1 VIDHYIGQSFG
12 NYCLISRIGSGGFAT
27 VYQAEHI
34 YLSTRVAVKLLDA
47 NLASGDLQNFLAEA
61 RTIAHLSHPNIIRIV
76 DFGIEQ
82 NIPYLVM
89 EHAPNG
95 TLRQRHPKGT
105 RVPLPLIVRYV
116 RQIASALHYAH
127 TQRLIHRD
135 VKPENLL
142 LGQKNEI
149 QLGDFGA
156 ALITRTSLILQTQ
169 NVIGTASYM
178 APEQLQGKPTAAS
191 DQYALGIVVYE
202 WLCGRCPFE
211 GSLVELQ
218 YQQLYMPAPSLRAQ
232 LPTLHP
238 AVEQVVMKALAKQP
252 EQRFATIE
260 AFATALGQASQ
271 PVQPASPPLF
281 LPGDA
286 GAHGYGSMLATEV
299 FQAPASRPP
308 VVPVPLPATPLPDTI
323 LAAPF
328 RQPAQQRYGRR
339 NFLVGT
345 LAVVAATA
353 IGGGIVFE
361 LWQTKSAKTST
372 HATPVKT
379 PRPTATPVPTKS
391 TPLYTYNH
399 RDQVFTAAWSHDG
412 MYIASAGGSTTGQR
426 QGDTGV
432 HVWQAQTPQ
441 RGKDMFTYPGHTKL
455 VRMIAWSPDGTRIAS
470 ASEDTSVQIWDA
482 TTGNKPF
489 VYTGHNG
496 VVRAV
501 AWSPDG
507 KYIASA
513 SEDKTVQVW
522 EARNGNNLFSYP
534 NHTDLVT
541 DVAWSPDGSYIASAS
556 NDKTVQVWDA
566 MLGTKPRVFPHS
578 TTVGSLA
585 WSPDG
590 RYIVTGDYNRD
601 DSVRIWDWQ
610 KPTGSNVLSFSDKP
624 DSSLQS
630 SNPVYTV
637 DWSPDGN
644 YIAAGSNDGVVKVL
658 RVSTG
663 KQVTGELVLIYRG
676 HSDSYPGHTNV
687 YPNYSTAVMSVQWSR
702 DSNTIV
708 SCGFDK
714 TVQIWT
720 M

>member
-1 VIDHYIGQSFG
+1 MIDHHIGRSFG
-12 NYCLISRIGSGGFAT
+12 NYRLISRIGSGGFAT

-34 YLSTRVAVKLLDA
+34 YLNTRVAVKLLDA
-47 NLASGDLQNFLAEA
+47 NLASGDLQNFLTEA

-89 EHAPNG
+89 EYAPNG

-105 RVPLPLIVRYV
+105 QVPLPLIVRYV
-116 RQIASALHYAH
+116 RQVASALHYAH

-218 YQQLYMPAPSLRAQ
+218 YQQLYMPAPSLRVQ

-238 AVEQVVMKALAKQP
+238 AVEQVVMKALAKQS

-260 AFATALGQASQ
+260 AFATALEQASQ
-271 PVQPASPPLF
+271 PVQPGSPPLF

-286 GAHGYGSMLATEV
+286 GANNYGSILATEV

-308 VVPVPLPATPLPDTI
+308 AVPVPLPATPLPDTI

-328 RQPAQQRYGRR
+328 RQPAQQRHGRR
-339 NFLVGT
+339 SFLVGT
-345 LAVVAATA
+345 LAVVAAA
-353 IGGGIVFE
+353 SIASGIVFE
-361 LWQTKSAKTST
+361 LQQTGPAKIPT
-372 HATPVKT
+372 HTTLVKT

-391 TPLYTYNH
+391 IPLYTYPGHQN
-399 RDQVFTAAWSHDG
+399 QVFTAAWSPDG
-412 MYIASAGGSTTGQR
+412 TFIASAGGSTTDPR

-441 RGKDMFTYPGHTKL
+441 RGQNVCIYRGHTTLVRMVAWSPDGTRVASASEDGYVKVWATTTGNTLVTYPGHKNK
-455 VRMIAWSPDGTRIAS
+455 VRAVAWSHDGTRIAS
-470 ASEDTSVQIWDA
+470 ASEDKTVQVWDA
-482 TTGNKPF
+482 ATGLNFFSYPNHIAS
-489 VYTGHNG
+489 VIG
-496 VVRAV
+496 V
-501 AWSPDG
+501 AWSPKDN
-507 KYIASA
+507 YIASA

-522 EARNGNNLFSYP
+522 DATSGAKL
-534 NHTDLVT
+534 
-541 DVAWSPDGSYIASAS
+541 
-556 NDKTVQVWDA
+556 QV
-566 MLGTKPRVFPHS
+566 LKHS

-585 WSPDG
+585 WSPDSK
-590 RYIVTGDYNRD
+590 YIVTGDYNSD

-610 KPTGSNVLSFSDKP
+610 NQAGSSVLSFLDKP
-624 DSSLQS
+624 DHALQS

-637 DWSPDGN
+637 DWSSDGN
-644 YIAAGSNDGVVKVL
+644 YIAAGSNDGFVKVW

-663 KQVTGELVLIYRG
+663 KQVTGELALVYTG
-676 HSDSYPGHTNV
+676 HSDV
-687 YPNYSTAVMSVQWSR
+687 IMSVKWFR
-702 DSNTIV
+702 DNKTIV